1 MTTTPQAPSRYDEFT
16 QQYFGGAWRGGRS
29 LTHTVVDTNPYDGSV
44 LTRIPGASTQDIAD
58 AYASATRAQS
68 SWANT
73 PPRERAAI
81 MRRAAEIFLSRREEI
96 IETTIREVGGV
107 RKFAEIVWYFAWS
120 ILDAS
125 STYPMRVTGQ
135 IVPTES
141 RGEESL
147 VYRRPLG
154 VIGIIS
160 PWNSPINLT
169 MRSLA
174 PALALGNA
182 VVVKPASDTPITGGL
197 MHARIFEEAGL
208 PKGVINVVVGAS
220 SEIGDAVVQD
230 KAASLISFTG
240 STDVGRSLFGK
251 VGSSARIKHL
261 GLELGGNA
269 PFVVLDDA
277 DIDRAAH
284 ALVVSRFLHQGQ
296 ICMSAN
302 RAIVDASVFD
312 RFVDQVVSRTRA
324 LPYGDPMSPNTVL
337 GPLINKVQVDA
348 VLDRVKRARAQG
360 AKALVEGEP
369 RGSQKNIIPPHV
381 FVDVE
386 QHYAIAQEES
396 FGPLLPILRARDEAH
411 ALAIAND
418 TQFGLSAAV
427 FTRDIERG
435 RRFALGVESG
445 MNHVN
450 DICVADSEYAPYGG
464 EKNSGLGRFNAEWVI
479 DEFTRPHWITTQR
492 DSVTW
497 PF

>member
-1 MTTTPQAPSRYDEFT
+1 MTTTPQPLSRYGEFT
-16 QQYFGGAWRGGRS
+16 QQYFGGGWRNGRS
-29 LTHTVVDTNPYDGSV
+29 LTHTVVDTNPYDGSI

-58 AYASATRAQS
+58 AYASATSAQA
-68 SWANT
+68 SWGNT
-73 PPRERAAI
+73 RPRERAAI

-208 PKGVINVVVGAS
+208 PRGVINVVVGAS

-251 VGSSARIKHL
+251 VGSSSRIKHL

-348 VLDRVKRARAQG
+348 VLEK
-360 AKALVEGEP
+360 
-369 RGSQKNIIPPHV
+369 IIPPHV